1 VRHFPAFN
9 VGLLAVAA
17 LIGFL
22 AYRESE
28 RFKKK
33 NGVAPWHWPSW
44 VWAVVGFMLG
54 LIGAL
59 VLFVSTRTTK
69 PVSGAQPGATPF
81 QRDAMG
87 GGTAAPA
94 PDRIPA
100 YVGAVDMSSEESG
113 AETAIGSSHA
123 APVAHTTHPP
133 AWLNDPRGRFASRY
147 WDGTRW
153 TEHVSDGSSTTT
165 DPL

>member
-1 VRHFPAFN
+1 
-9 VGLLAVAA
+9 VAA

-22 AYRESE
+22 AHRESE
-28 RFKKK
+28 RFKNK
-33 NGVAPWHWPSW
+33 NGVTPWHWPSW

-69 PVSGAQPGATPF
+69 PVSGAQPGTTPL
-81 QRDAMG
+81 QPGAMA
-87 GGTAAPA
+87 GTSETPK
-94 PDRIPA
+94 PDPIPA
-100 YVGAVDMSSEESG
+100 FVGAAGASG
-113 AETAIGSSHA
+113 EGSGTETVTGPSHA
-123 APVAHTTHPP
+123 APAAHATHPP
-133 AWLNDPRGRFASRY
+133 AWLNDPTGRFASRY
-147 WDGTRW
+147 WTGSLW